1 MRYAICIMFNDVHLK
16 RFVSYVG
23 SSLCNYAL
31 LRSKVQ
37 LKAAHTTNKQKTNKQ
52 TYTHNKQTNT
62 QTTSNYH
69 IPKHIHILKHNTV
82 LSSPIHFYSPVNRIQ
97 GTLSENFTGLFRSIV
112 PVVPFWEPP
121 FHKHTHVHT
130 YTFCKL
136 NRYICKLCPAQ

>member
-1 MRYAICIMFNDVHLK
+1 MGFVTNMRYAICIMFNDVHLK

-82 LSSPIHFYSPVNRIQ
+82 LSSPIHFYSPVKGHTRLF
-97 GTLSENFTGLFRSIV
+97 GNFSQMA
-112 PVVPFWEPP
+112 EPP
-121 FHKHTHVHT
+121 PPFGNPLLKNPETGNTRPV
-130 YTFCKL
+130 
-136 NRYICKLCPAQ
+136 